1 MLLKKNFGQ
10 TKDASWWM
18 LYKLSYNIIQKV
30 QKLILQDHIFKNV
43 NIDKLINCLP
53 VKHSAVQSIIEK
65 VVKSKRLIRLVFLT
79 QSREDA
85 VSSSK
90 WTMRDGRALIPES
103 WSNTHLPLFNI
114 TFYIDQILKSKRTS
128 QAVDTTSVYW

>member
-1 MLLKKNFGQ
+1 
-10 TKDASWWM
+10 M

-30 QKLILQDHIFKNV
+30 QKLILQNHIFKNV

-90 WTMRDGRALIPES
+90 WTMRDGRVLIPES
-103 WSNTHLPLFNI
+103 
-114 TFYIDQILKSKRTS
+114 
-128 QAVDTTSVYW
+128 